1 MVAENERH
9 PVHHTDART
18 DGSPA
23 WNGRANTGED
33 DKSSDYT
40 TVQES
45 PDEKGDG
52 TKKSFS
58 FSAMSSRKKATFLQ
72 LAFANF
78 AACACFS
85 LLAPFFPHE
94 AAEKDMPASLIGLVF
109 SCFEL
114 CMFTTSPIF
123 GNYIAI
129 IGPKSAFVSGQFLSG
144 GCSILFGLLY
154 MSPPGVPFIALCF
167 AVRIVQAL
175 GASAF
180 VTASFALI
188 ANEFPENVG
197 TAFGA
202 LETFTGLGYVVGP
215 LLGGV
220 LYEVGG
226 FGTPFFVMGALL
238 ILCSAMNHFLL
249 KTDDVGGVPRKRRGS
264 MLRLLKSPLILVVCV
279 CVVMNYYT
287 FGFLSASLAIHLEQ
301 FNLSAAVVGALFMIM
316 AAMYCIFSPFIGWL
330 SDRTGIVYPYLIIG
344 CIFNAASLL
353 IVGPTPLLPFAHP
366 ELWLVVISLFMFGPA
381 VGAAVI
387 PAVKLLYAGARRLGF
402 HDGLDLDGL
411 VSGLLTSLIHFGT
424 FLGPTIGSPVMQE
437 FGFEWSASLNAAFC
451 LFAAS
456 LLIVYI
462 IVEKTCL
469 HYDDNKKTSDVKT
482 ETTFVIDAPNGNN
495 FTTDTSPLPQ
505 NEKAEQEF

>member
-301 FNLSAAVVGALFMIM
+301 
-316 AAMYCIFSPFIGWL
+316 
-330 SDRTGIVYPYLIIG
+330 GIVYPYLIIG